1 MVPVVSI
8 VGQRS
13 NSGKTTLLVKLLAE
27 AKRRGWRVAAVKH
40 DVHGFEMDK
49 PGKDTWRFAQAGA
62 DVVVISSPE
71 KMAMIEKVQEERTL
85 EQVLERIRD
94 VDLIFT
100 EGYKHGNQPRIE
112 VFRSEVHQELLSD
125 PEQLLSN
132 PFFSHML
139 HGLSGVLLRREGDR
153 RLIAIPWD
161 AEKPFP
167 MTPLFCFAKICR
179 MESISYVI
187 FAFDGREKPLMP

>member
-1 MVPVVSI
+1 
-8 VGQRS
+8 
-13 NSGKTTLLVKLLAE
+13 
-27 AKRRGWRVAAVKH
+27 
-40 DVHGFEMDK
+40 MDK
-49 PGKDTWRFAQAGA
+49 YPLYLDGRSVGELIVTDCGMYADYRAVCRTAGPA
-62 DVVVISSPE
+62 LHRAYLVG
-71 KMAMIEKVQEERTL
+71 ERTEML
-85 EQVLERIRD
+85 LGVLAPEGGVFTICRRFSRRETENLGRLIRCEARRNGQQAWER
-94 VDLIFT
+94 V
-100 EGYKHGNQPRIE
+100 
-112 VFRSEVHQELLSD
+112 SD

-161 AEKPFP
+161 AAKPFP

>member
-125 PEQLLSN
+125 PEQLMAIASDVRFELGV
-132 PFFSHML
+132 PCF
-139 HGLSGVLLRREGDR
+139 GLD
-153 RLIAIPWD
+153 D
-161 AEKPFP
+161 AQG
-167 MTPLFCFAKICR
+167 ICDFLA
-179 MESISYVI
+179 SKY
-187 FAFDGREKPLMP
+187 GLK